1 MGTSMQATSIP
12 TFTIADY
19 GNPDFPRALM
29 RAGADYGE
37 CYVILKGNLKIKMPV
52 RVAILNFL
60 AWQPLLEYG
69 LEPSRSEVFNFKSI
83 TTDSLSKVQSV
94 IYERL
99 LDAYPDIDDE
109 FFNQPEPD
117 HEAIP
122 DMTINKEDFL
132 PVGHMKFVYSLARNI
147 EAIENFAKEMIPG
160 YWPSID
166 GLSLARLTSSPDFK
180 DLIEYQYDESHGT
193 AVVEQQI
200 KSNTVELLKR
210 LNNPN
215 LKDNLLYAY
224 MSSGALKP
232 NQVAQN
238 IMIYGARSD
247 IDDSMMSSIV
257 RHSGFYGVTDT
268 KEFAIEALSAKKA
281 TYLLKNVT
289 KQSQYFGRKLK
300 LTCATQQYLH
310 RRSCGS
316 TETFPYTIPEKYASS
331 FVDMMVED
339 KNEPVILTKSNI
351 SNYVN
356 REVKLIT
363 PFGCRHHDGFC
374 ERCAGYGKGRLIS
387 YLPLGIH
394 IGIFAAI
401 QLIKRVTQKVLSAKH
416 LISTKSM
423 MYQLIGTAMNYLL
436 VNSDKIYWK
445 PTVGKNIG
453 EFSIKIPADALGPI
467 IDLGFKGI
475 LPTPETFSKVSY
487 WYLMRGDQVE
497 DVVQMEQGGF
507 FPFLSGYMLQ
517 FMHDNYDKL
526 IVDDEGIIV
535 PLAGFD
541 TKQALFQYVIIN
553 DDMVSYVNR
562 VASFL
567 GTDIEQYTDLVTAYD
582 DFNNLIFSKSPEMIS
597 FYNLVILRNFLIT
610 SDDNYTIPQVLDPH
624 HVKFA
629 KLSSVV
635 SESTVSMKFAF
646 EDLKAYLNTAET
658 MIKARPAG
666 LYAPFFAA
674 F

>member
-1 MGTSMQATSIP
+1 MDTSLQQIP
-12 TFTIADY
+12 TFTINDY
-19 GNPDFPRALM
+19 RNPDFPRVLM
-29 RAGADYGE
+29 RKQMDHGE

-60 AWQPLLEYG
+60 VWQPLIEFG
-69 LEPSRSEVFNFKSI
+69 LEPTKSEIFNFKSI
-83 TTDSLSKVQSV
+83 TTDSLGKVHTV

-99 LDAYPDIDDE
+99 LDAFPNIDDE
-109 FFNQPEPD
+109 YFNQPEPD

-122 DMTINKEDFL
+122 NMTINPEDFK
-132 PVGHMKFVYSLARNI
+132 PKGHMKFAFSLAKNV
-147 EAIENFAKEMIPG
+147 ETCENFIKEMIPG
-160 YWPSID
+160 FWPSID
-166 GLSLARLTSSPDFK
+166 GLSLARLTKSPDFK
-180 DLIEYQYDESHGT
+180 DLIDFKYDKSHGT

-200 KSNTVELLKR
+200 KNNTVELLKR
-210 LNNPN
+210 LNNPH
-215 LKDNLLYAY
+215 LKDNFLYSY
-224 MSSGALKP
+224 MSSGALKT

-247 IDDSMMSSIV
+247 IDDSMMSDIV
-257 RHSGFYGVTDT
+257 EHSAFYGVTNT
-268 KEFAIEALSAKKA
+268 KEFAIEGLSAKKA

-300 LTCATQQYLH
+300 LTCATQQYIH
-310 RRSCGS
+310 RHSCGS
-316 TETFPYTIPEKYASS
+316 QEVLPYVIPEKFAGS
-331 FVDMMVED
+331 FLDLMIED
-339 KNEPVILTKSNI
+339 KREPVILTKSNI
-351 SNYVN
+351 GNYVGK
-356 REVKLIT
+356 EVRLIT
-363 PFGCRHHDGFC
+363 PFGCKHHDGFC

-401 QLIKRVTQKVLSAKH
+401 QIIKRVTQKVLSAKH

-423 MYQLIGTAMNYLL
+423 MYELLGQALNYLA
-436 VNSDKIYWK
+436 VNADKIYWK
-445 PTVGKNIG
+445 PSIGKNLS

-475 LPTPETFSKVSY
+475 LPSPEAFSKIAY
-487 WYLMRGDQVE
+487 WYLMRGDKVE
-497 DVVQMEQGGF
+497 DIIQMEQGGF

-517 FMHDNYDKL
+517 FMHDHYNEL
-526 IVDDEGIIV
+526 VVDDEGVIV
-535 PLAGFD
+535 PLKGFD
-541 TKQALFQYVIIN
+541 PSKPLFEYVIIN

-567 GTDIEQYTDLVTAYD
+567 GTDIEQYTDLNRALD
-582 DFNNLIFSKSPEMIS
+582 DFSTLIFSKSPEVGVFFI
-597 FYNLVILRNFLIT
+597 FVILRNFLIT
-610 SDDNYTIPQVLDPH
+610 SEEDYTIPQILDPH
-624 HVKFA
+624 HVTFA
-629 KLSSVV
+629 KLSNVV